1 MKESRRTKRMEVHHK
16 RRNDRTASLNMVSLM
31 DIFTILVFFLL
42 VTSSESNTL
51 PSTKSI
57 SLPASTTDKIPKK
70 TLVVMVSNKDI
81 KINGRQIISVK
92 AAINNRKTIVP
103 ELALALIKYAK
114 KENKKKKR
122 YNITIMGDK
131 KIPYKLLKKI
141 MITCAGTKYANIS
154 LAVVQKNVVQKN
166 TAQKNSQPKRVNK
179 I

>member
-1 MKESRRTKRMEVHHK
+1 MKDSRRTKRMKNHHK
-16 RRNDRTASLNMVSLM
+16 RRSDRAASLNMVSLM

-57 SLPASTTDKIPKK
+57 SLPASTTEKAPKK
-70 TLVVMVSNKDI
+70 TLVVMVSNENI
-81 KINGRQIISVK
+81 KINGKHIISTK
-92 AAINNRKTIVP
+92 AAINNKKTIIP
-103 ELALALIKYAK
+103 ELALSLIQYAK
-114 KENKKKKR
+114 KESKKKKR
-122 YNITIMGDK
+122 FNITIMGDK

-154 LAVVQKNVVQKN
+154 LAVVQKNVEQ
-166 TAQKNSQPKRVNK
+166 KRVNK